1 MTPELARAL
10 ADLREQFLADST
22 ERLARMGRSL
32 SRLQAEPRD
41 AEALGSLRR
50 DFHALAGTGTA
61 YGYPEVTRVARDAD
75 AEGAALL
82 RGGAGPSA
90 DDVAR
95 FRRAAGAI
103 AGELGKPPVPPA

>member
-1 MTPELARAL
+1 MTPDLARAL
-10 ADLREQFLADST
+10 ADLREQFLRDSA
-22 ERLARMGRSL
+22 ERLARMGLSL
-32 SRLQAEPRD
+32 SRLEAEPRD

-75 AEGAALL
+75 VEGAALL
-82 RGGAGPSA
+82 RRGAGASA
-90 DDVAR
+90 DALVR

-103 AGELGKPPVPPA
+103 AGEFGKPPILPV